1 MIVVIT
7 IGIDYSMSSPAIA
20 IHSGDVWSFDSCK
33 FYFLTS
39 VKKFEIK
46 TERIESTLYKTW
58 QSNEERFD
66 HISSWAL
73 KIIQP
78 YKHAHIFIE
87 DYAFAAKGVV
97 FHIGEC
103 AGTLKHKLWLNG
115 HKYTTFSPPSI
126 KKFASGKGNS
136 NKIAMHNAFIQETAF
151 SIDAHL
157 ACKVGDSPASD
168 IIDAYYVA
176 KCGFSTRTTKTS

>member
-1 MIVVIT
+1 MSPVT

-20 IHSGDVWSFDSCK
+20 VHTGDVWSFDSCQ

-46 TERIESTLYKTW
+46 TPRVESMLYKNW

-66 HISSWAL
+66 YISSWSL
-73 KIIQP
+73 NIIK
-78 YKHAHIFIE
+78 KHPDASVFIE

-103 AGTLKHKLWLNG
+103 AGTLKHKLWLN
-115 HKYTTFSPPSI
+115 KFQYKTFSPPSV
-126 KKFASGKGNS
+126 KKFASGKGNA
-136 NKIAMHNAFIQETAF
+136 NKIAMHDAFINETAF
-151 SIDAHL
+151 NITATLD
-157 ACKVGDSPASD
+157 CKVGDSPASD
-168 IIDAYYVA
+168 VIDAYYVA
-176 KCGFSTRTTKTS
+176 KYGFSSLSTKNS

>member
-1 MIVVIT
+1 
-7 IGIDYSMSSPAIA
+7 MSSPAIA
-20 IHSGDVWSFDSCK
+20 IHSGDVWSFESCK

-46 TERIESTLYKTW
+46 TDRIESTLYKTW

-73 KIIQP
+73 NIIHP
-78 YKHAHIFIE
+78 YKRAHIFIE

-103 AGTLKHKLWLNG
+103 TGTLKHKLWSNG
-115 HKYTTFSPPSI
+115 HKCVTFSPTTI

-136 NKIAMHNAFIQETAF
+136 NKIAMHNAFIQETSC
-151 SIDAHL
+151 SINTQL

-168 IIDAYYVA
+168 IIDSYYVA
-176 KCGFSTRTTKTS
+176 KYGFNTHYEKLVDSH